1 MEYGESVPTTSV
13 SIGFGILSIS
23 IVIISLIISI
33 VMLISLIKIFTRNGK
48 PGWGVIIPIY
58 NFILMSEIAEV
69 KSIYVILLFVPI
81 VNIYARYVIYKGI
94 AKKYNKSSGY
104 AVGMLLVPFIFFPML
119 AFKKEDDT
127 LNVNNNVNNNQ
138 FQGEIINNQEVI
150 QPIQGQ
156 PSVTMMQEVP
166 VNMGMPS
173 VEQVNN
179 VGVVPPVMP
188 QETPVSVE
196 VQNSV
201 PSVDKTNNVG
211 VMPEVVPEEAPV
223 SAEVKNNIPSVE
235 QANNVGVVPPV
246 MPQETPVSV
255 EVQNSVPSV
264 DQTNNIGVM
273 PEVVPEEAPVSA
285 EVKNN
290 IPSVDQTNNV
300 GVMPEVVPEEAPVSA
315 EMQNNI
321 PSVEQV
327 NNVSTEI
334 PASAEVQTSNEDIEE
349 L

>member
-13 SIGFGILSIS
+13 SIGFGILFIS
-23 IVIISLIISI
+23 MVIISLIISV
-33 VMLISLIKIFTRNGK
+33 VMLISLIKIFKRNGK

-81 VNIYARYVIYKGI
+81 ANIYARYVIYKGI

-156 PSVTMMQEVP
+156 PSVTMMQEAP
-166 VNMGMPS
+166 VNMEMPS
-173 VEQVNN
+173 VEQTNN

-188 QETPVSVE
+188 QE
-196 VQNSV
+196 
-201 PSVDKTNNVG
+201 
-211 VMPEVVPEEAPV
+211 APV
-223 SAEVKNNIPSVE
+223 SAEVQNSIPSVE
-235 QANNVGVVPPV
+235 QANNIGVVPPV
-246 MPQETPVSV
+246 MPQEAPVSA
-255 EVQNSVPSV
+255 EMQNNVPSV
-264 DQTNNIGVM
+264 EQTNNIGVM

-285 EVKNN
+285 EMQNS
-290 IPSVDQTNNV
+290 IPSVEQTNNV

-315 EMQNNI
+315 EMQNNV

>member
-1 MEYGESVPTTSV
+1 MQYGESVPTTSV

-23 IVIISLIISI
+23 IAIISLIISI
-33 VMLISLIKIFTRNGK
+33 VMLISLIKIFTRNRK

-173 VEQVNN
+173 VEQ
-179 VGVVPPVMP
+179 
-188 QETPVSVE
+188 
-196 VQNSV
+196 
-201 PSVDKTNNVG
+201 TNNVG
-211 VMPEVVPEEAPV
+211 VMPEVVPQEAPV

-321 PSVEQV
+321 TSVEQV

>member
-173 VEQVNN
+173 VEQ
-179 VGVVPPVMP
+179 
-188 QETPVSVE
+188 
-196 VQNSV
+196 
-201 PSVDKTNNVG
+201 TNNVG
-211 VMPEVVPEEAPV
+211 VMPEVVPQEAPV

-321 PSVEQV
+321 TSVEQV

>member
-196 VQNSV
+196 VQN
-201 PSVDKTNNVG
+201 
-211 VMPEVVPEEAPV
+211 
-223 SAEVKNNIPSVE
+223 NIPSVE

-264 DQTNNIGVM
+264 DQTNNVDVVPPVM
-273 PEVVPEEAPVSA
+273 PQEAPVSV
-285 EVKNN
+285 EVQNSV
-290 IPSVDQTNNV
+290 PSVDQTNNV

>member
-1 MEYGESVPTTSV
+1 MQYGESVPTTSV

-23 IVIISLIISI
+23 IAIISLIISI
-33 VMLISLIKIFTRNGK
+33 VMLISLIKIFTRNRK

-173 VEQVNN
+173 V
-179 VGVVPPVMP
+179 
-188 QETPVSVE
+188 
-196 VQNSV
+196 
-201 PSVDKTNNVG
+201 
-211 VMPEVVPEEAPV
+211 
-223 SAEVKNNIPSVE
+223 
-235 QANNVGVVPPV
+235 
-246 MPQETPVSV
+246 
-255 EVQNSVPSV
+255 
-264 DQTNNIGVM
+264 
-273 PEVVPEEAPVSA
+273 
-285 EVKNN
+285 
-290 IPSVDQTNNV
+290 
-300 GVMPEVVPEEAPVSA
+300 
-315 EMQNNI
+315 
-321 PSVEQV
+321 
-327 NNVSTEI
+327 
-334 PASAEVQTSNEDIEE
+334 
-349 L
+349 

>member
-33 VMLISLIKIFTRNGK
+33 VMLISLIKIFTRNRK

-173 VEQVNN
+173 VEQ
-179 VGVVPPVMP
+179 
-188 QETPVSVE
+188 
-196 VQNSV
+196 
-201 PSVDKTNNVG
+201 
-211 VMPEVVPEEAPV
+211 
-223 SAEVKNNIPSVE
+223 
-235 QANNVGVVPPV
+235 
-246 MPQETPVSV
+246 
-255 EVQNSVPSV
+255 
-264 DQTNNIGVM
+264 
-273 PEVVPEEAPVSA
+273 
-285 EVKNN
+285 
-290 IPSVDQTNNV
+290 TNNV

-321 PSVEQV
+321 TSVEQV

>member
-13 SIGFGILSIS
+13 SIGFGILFIS
-23 IVIISLIISI
+23 MVIISLIISV
-33 VMLISLIKIFTRNGK
+33 VMLISLIKIFKRNGK

-81 VNIYARYVIYKGI
+81 ANIYARYVIYKGI

-156 PSVTMMQEVP
+156 PSVTMMQEAP
-166 VNMGMPS
+166 VNMEMPS
-173 VEQVNN
+173 VEQTNN

-188 QETPVSVE
+188 QE
-196 VQNSV
+196 
-201 PSVDKTNNVG
+201 
-211 VMPEVVPEEAPV
+211 APV
-223 SAEVKNNIPSVE
+223 SAEVQNSIPSVE
-235 QANNVGVVPPV
+235 QANNIGVVPPV
-246 MPQETPVSV
+246 MPQEAPVSA
-255 EVQNSVPSV
+255 EMQNNVPSV
-264 DQTNNIGVM
+264 EQTNNIGVM

-285 EVKNN
+285 E
-290 IPSVDQTNNV
+290 
-300 GVMPEVVPEEAPVSA
+300 
-315 EMQNNI
+315 MQNNV

>member
-23 IVIISLIISI
+23 IAIISLIISI
-33 VMLISLIKIFTRNGK
+33 VMLISLIKIFTRNRK

-173 VEQVNN
+173 VEQ
-179 VGVVPPVMP
+179 
-188 QETPVSVE
+188 
-196 VQNSV
+196 
-201 PSVDKTNNVG
+201 TNNVG
-211 VMPEVVPEEAPV
+211 VMPEVVPQEAPV
-223 SAEVKNNIPSVE
+223 SAEVQNNIPSVE

-264 DQTNNIGVM
+264 D
-273 PEVVPEEAPVSA
+273 
-285 EVKNN
+285 K
-290 IPSVDQTNNV
+290 TNNV